1 MAIPFSPSG
10 RRKSRHKKNHRSCL
24 DLSSSLPTGDLSL
37 SSHLM
42 CLAIMEAWTM
52 IKSHV
57 NSNEEDNEDDEDE
70 DEVIQTLD
78 NISQILKNRRM
89 SLPATLPTLPDLRT
103 EPCRDCR
110 DTHQVETEHHQA
122 YQDQVDNQDH
132 HDHHATRRSFRVDQ
146 HWITGT
152 NSCNHVPKL
161 LKVCKYTHQ
170 TISDNNHF
178 RSWRDAIQTWR

>member
-1 MAIPFSPSG
+1 
-10 RRKSRHKKNHRSCL
+10 
-24 DLSSSLPTGDLSL
+24 
-37 SSHLM
+37 
-42 CLAIMEAWTM
+42 M

-89 SLPATLPTLPDLRT
+89 SLPATLPNLKT

-132 HDHHATRRSFRVDQ
+132 LDHHATRRSFRVDQ
-146 HWITGT
+146 HWITGS
-152 NSCNHVPKL
+152 NSCNYVPKL